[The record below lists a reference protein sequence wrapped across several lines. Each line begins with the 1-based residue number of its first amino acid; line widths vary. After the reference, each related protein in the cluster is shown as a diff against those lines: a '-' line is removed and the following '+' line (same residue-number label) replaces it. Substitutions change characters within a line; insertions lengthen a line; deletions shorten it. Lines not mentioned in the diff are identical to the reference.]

1 MNSCDTGGQ
10 KQLRE
15 GVTQK
20 QKQGN
25 INNLLER
32 RNRLKERRTEI
43 ELQIKELTQRIEAT
57 KQRRKIRQYTKI
69 VSVLCSKDSEKYG
82 VDAEILLNVNYRN
95 PMEVYLAL
103 FDLSCRLVA
112 SINYGVFKET
122 LGQTIAE
129 IEKEKGEGG
138 RI

>member
-1 MNSCDTGGQ
+1 MSSCDTGGQ
-10 KQLRE
+10 KQLPE

-20 QKQGN
+20 QKQGS
-25 INNLLER
+25 IDNLLER
-32 RNRLKERRTEI
+32 LNRLKERRTEI
-43 ELQIKELTQRIEAT
+43 ELHIKELTQRIEAT
-57 KQRRKIRQYTKI
+57 KHRRKIRQYTKI

-82 VDAEILLNVNYRN
+82 VDAEILLNANYKN

-103 FDLSCRLVA
+103 LDLSCRLVA
-112 SINYGVFKET
+112 SINYGVFKNT
-122 LGQTIAE
+122 LGQTIVE

>member
-10 KQLRE
+10 KQLPE

-20 QKQGN
+20 QTQGS
-25 INNLLER
+25 IDKLLER
-32 RNRLKERRTEI
+32 LDRLKERRTEI
-43 ELQIKELTQRIEAT
+43 GLQIKELTQRIEAT
-57 KQRRKIRQYTKI
+57 KHRSKIRQYAKI

-82 VDAEILLNVNYRN
+82 VDAGILLNVDYRN
-95 PMEVYLAL
+95 TMEVYLAL
-103 FDLSCRLVA
+103 FGLSCRLVA
-112 SINYGVFKET
+112 SINYGVFK
-122 LGQTIAE
+122 QTIAE